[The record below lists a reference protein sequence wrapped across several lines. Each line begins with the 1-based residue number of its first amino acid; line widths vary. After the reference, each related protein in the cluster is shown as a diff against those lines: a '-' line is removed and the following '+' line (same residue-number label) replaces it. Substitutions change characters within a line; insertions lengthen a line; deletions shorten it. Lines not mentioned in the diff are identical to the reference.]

1 MQENENNIID
11 IVWARQERKL
21 LKMADTPKWLRFL
34 SPPPLVTTA
43 WADPYTSPLD
53 FPNRT
58 QCPSNPRGGSHL
70 WLVELQSFLCIV
82 RVTLTGWIAILPLHM
97 SQPIGNRSAL
107 QRYVNPLPPCL
118 GATSSTH
125 SLSPVSRG
133 TSPEGACNKICSWTL
148 ACLGGLISI

>member
-1 MQENENNIID
+1 MLGPGGKGNSSRWWI
-11 IVWARQERKL
+11 RQNGWGSCHHLHLGRQWTNDL
-21 LKMADTPKWLRFL
+21 L
-34 SPPPLVTTA
+34 TA

>member
-1 MQENENNIID
+1 MEVFANEKCWGQAGRETPQD
-11 IVWARQERKL
+11 GGYA
-21 LKMADTPKWLRFL
+21 KMAEVP
-34 SPPPLVTTA
+34 VTTST
-43 WADPYTSPLD
+43 WDDSLSRPLHLSFGLPQLNPMPFKPQRRKSPL
-53 FPNRT
+53 
-58 QCPSNPRGGSHL
+58 
-70 WLVELQSFLCIV
+70 
-82 RVTLTGWIAILPLHM
+82 TGRIAILPLHM

-148 ACLGGLISI
+148 TCLGGLISI